1 LSGKIKMT
9 MGVLVMAGKEKSKL
23 RQMID
28 EYGIKDMNDVHEFVK
43 MLTAET
49 IQAALDA
56 ELDSELGYS
65 KYDYK
70 NKQTDNSRN
79 GYSKKTVQG
88 NTGELEI
95 KVPRDRQGE
104 YEPQLVKKHQSDV
117 SSIEDKVIFL
127 YAQGV
132 STRDIQ
138 KTMQEMYGIDVDDS
152 RVSKITDKILPLIKE
167 WQERPLQSV
176 YAMMILD
183 AVHYNVRDNGIVT
196 KKAAYVAI
204 GTDLDGK
211 KDVLG
216 IWLGASES
224 SKYWLSVLNGLKSR
238 GVQDILIASV
248 DGLSGF
254 VEAINVAFP
263 KTEVQRCIIHQIR
276 SSTRYVSYK
285 DIKQFTAA
293 LKPVYKAP
301 TEETALAAMDE
312 FEAKWGSKYPLAV
325 KSWRVNWNEL
335 STMFKY
341 PPEIR
346 KLIYTTNAIE
356 NFNRQLRKVTKT
368 KSAFVSDDALM
379 KILYLTTMN
388 IVDKW
393 TMPIQNWGSI
403 LDNLMIFF
411 GDRVKIAL

>member
-1 LSGKIKMT
+1 MSRKDN
-9 MGVLVMAGKEKSKL
+9 SKL
-23 RQMID
+23 KELIA
-28 EYGIKDMNDVHEFVK
+28 EYGIRDMNDVHEFVK

-70 NKQTDNSRN
+70 NKQTTNSRN
-79 GYSKKTVQG
+79 GHSVKTVQG
-88 NTGELEI
+88 SMGEMELQI
-95 KVPRDRQGE
+95 PRDREGE
-104 YEPQLVKKHQSDV
+104 FEPQLVKKHQTDI

-127 YAQGV
+127 YSQGV

-138 KTMQEMYGIDVDDS
+138 KTMQEMYGINVDDS

-176 YAMMILD
+176 YAMVILD
-183 AVHYNVRDNGIVT
+183 AIHYNVRDNGIVT

-204 GTDLDGK
+204 GTDLEGR

-216 IWLGASES
+216 IWLGTNES
-224 SKYWLSVLNGLKSR
+224 AKYWLSVLNGLKNR
-238 GVQDILIASV
+238 GVSDILIASV
-248 DGLSGF
+248 DGLTGF
-254 VEAINVAFP
+254 VEAINTAFP

-276 SSTRYVSYK
+276 SSSRYVSYK
-285 DIKQFTAA
+285 DIKQFTAD

-301 TEETALAAMDE
+301 TEEIALVALDE
-312 FEAKWGSKYPLAV
+312 FEAKWGKKYPLGV
-325 KSWRVNWNEL
+325 KSWRMNWNEL

-379 KILYLTTMN
+379 KILYLTTMQ

-393 TMPIQNWGSI
+393 TMPIRDWGMI
-403 LDNLMIFF
+403 LDNLMVYF
-411 GDRVKIAL
+411 GDRVNVAL

>member
-1 LSGKIKMT
+1 
-9 MGVLVMAGKEKSKL
+9 MARKDNSKL
-23 RQMID
+23 KELIA
-28 EYGIKDMNDVHEFVK
+28 EYGIKDLNDVHEFVK

-49 IQAALDA
+49 IQAALDG
-56 ELDSELGYS
+56 ELDNELGYS

-70 NKQTDNSRN
+70 NKQTSNSRN
-79 GYSKKTVQG
+79 GYSPKTVQG
-88 NTGELEI
+88 SMGEVEI
-95 KVPRDRQGE
+95 QVPRDRDGE
-104 YEPQLVKKHQSDV
+104 FEPQLVKKHQTDISA
-117 SSIEDKVIFL
+117 IEDKIIFL
-127 YAQGV
+127 YSQGV
-132 STRDIQ
+132 STREIQ
-138 KTMQEMYGIDVDDS
+138 KTMQEMYGINVDDS

-176 YAMMILD
+176 YAMVILD

-204 GTDLDGK
+204 GTDLEGR

-216 IWLGASES
+216 IWLGANES
-224 SKYWLSVLNGLKSR
+224 SKYWLSVLNGLKNR
-238 GVQDILIASV
+238 GVSDILIASV

-254 VEAINVAFP
+254 VDAIHAAFP

-276 SSTRYVSYK
+276 SSCRYVSYK
-285 DIKQFTAA
+285 DIKQFTAD
-293 LKPVYKAP
+293 LKPVYKAA
-301 TEETALAAMDE
+301 TEGTALAALDE
-312 FEAKWGSKYPLAV
+312 FEAKWGVKYPLGV
-325 KSWRVNWNEL
+325 KSWRANWTEL

-379 KILYLTTMN
+379 KLLYLTTMQ

-393 TMPIQNWGSI
+393 TMPVRDWGMI
-403 LDNLMIFF
+403 LDNLMIYF
-411 GDRVKIAL
+411 GDRVDIAL

>member
-1 LSGKIKMT
+1 
-9 MGVLVMAGKEKSKL
+9 MARKGNSKL
-23 RQMID
+23 KELMA
-28 EYGIKDMNDVHEFVK
+28 EYGIKDMNDVHDFVK

-70 NKQTDNSRN
+70 NKQTTNSRN
-79 GYSKKTVQG
+79 GYSPKTVQG
-88 NTGELEI
+88 SMGEVEI
-95 KVPRDRQGE
+95 QVPRDREGE
-104 YEPQLVKKHQSDV
+104 FEPQLVKKHQTDI

-127 YAQGV
+127 YSQGV

-138 KTMQEMYGIDVDDS
+138 KTMQEMYGINVDDS
-152 RVSKITDKILPLIKE
+152 RVSKITDKILPMIKE

-176 YAMMILD
+176 YAMVILD
-183 AVHYNVRDNGIVT
+183 AIHYNVRDNGIVG

-204 GTDLDGK
+204 GTDMEGK

-216 IWLGASES
+216 IWLGANES
-224 SKYWLSVLNGLKSR
+224 AKYWLSVLNGLKSR
-238 GVQDILIASV
+238 GVSDILIASV

-254 VEAINVAFP
+254 VEAIQAAFP

-276 SSTRYVSYK
+276 ASSRYVSYK
-285 DIKQFTAA
+285 DIKQFTAD

-301 TEETALAAMDE
+301 TEEIALAALDE
-312 FEAKWGSKYPLAV
+312 FEAKWGSKYPLGV
-325 KSWRVNWNEL
+325 KSWRVNWTEL

-379 KILYLTTMN
+379 KLLYLTTMH

-393 TMPIQNWGSI
+393 TMPIRDWGII
-403 LDNLMIFF
+403 LDNLMIYF
-411 GDRVKIAL
+411 GDRVNIAL

>member
-1 LSGKIKMT
+1 
-9 MGVLVMAGKEKSKL
+9 MAGKEKSKL
-23 RQMID
+23 RQMIE
-28 EYGIKDMNDVHEFVK
+28 EYGIRDMNDVHEFVK

-56 ELDSELGYS
+56 ELESDLGYS

-79 GYSKKTVQG
+79 GYSKKTVQS
-88 NTGELEI
+88 NTGEMEI

-104 YEPQLVKKHQSDV
+104 YEPQLVKKHQTDV
-117 SSIEDKVIFL
+117 SSIEDKIIFL
-127 YAQGV
+127 YSQGI

-152 RVSKITDKILPLIKE
+152 RVSKITDKILPVIKE
-167 WQERPLQSV
+167 WQERPLQNI

-224 SKYWLSVLNGLKSR
+224 SKYWLSVLNGLKNR
-238 GVQDILIASV
+238 GVTDILIASV

-254 VEAINVAFP
+254 VEAINAAFP

-285 DIKQFTAA
+285 DIKQFTAD

-301 TEETALAAMDE
+301 TEESALSAMDE
-312 FEAKWGSKYPLAV
+312 FEAKWGGKYPLAV

-379 KILYLTTMN
+379 KILYLTTMS

-393 TMPIQNWGSI
+393 TMPIKEWGAI
-403 LDNLMIFF
+403 LDNLLVFF
-411 GDRVKIAL
+411 GDRVKITL

>member
-1 LSGKIKMT
+1 MT
-9 MGVLVMAGKEKSKL
+9 RKDNSKL
-23 RQMID
+23 RELIA

-56 ELDSELGYS
+56 ELDNELGYS

-70 NKQTDNSRN
+70 NKQTTNSRN
-79 GYSKKTVQG
+79 GHSVKTVQG
-88 NTGELEI
+88 SMGEMEI
-95 KVPRDRQGE
+95 QIPRDRDGE
-104 YEPQLVKKHQSDV
+104 FEPQLVKKHQTDI

-127 YAQGV
+127 YSQGV

-138 KTMQEMYGIDVDDS
+138 KTMQEMYGINVDDS
-152 RVSKITDKILPLIKE
+152 RVSKITDKILPLIRE

-176 YAMMILD
+176 YAMVILD

-204 GTDLDGK
+204 GTDLEGK

-216 IWLGASES
+216 IWLGANES
-224 SKYWLSVLNGLKSR
+224 AKYWLSVLNGLKNR
-238 GVQDILIASV
+238 GVSDILIASV
-248 DGLSGF
+248 DGLTGF
-254 VEAINVAFP
+254 VDAINTAFP

-276 SSTRYVSYK
+276 SSCRYVSYK
-285 DIKQFTAA
+285 DIKQFTAG

-301 TEETALAAMDE
+301 TEEIALAALDE
-312 FEAKWGSKYPLAV
+312 FEEKWGKKYPLGV

-379 KILYLTTMN
+379 KLLYLTTMQ

-393 TMPIQNWGSI
+393 TMPIRNWGMI
-403 LDNLMIFF
+403 LDNLMVYF
-411 GDRVKIAL
+411 GDRVNIAL

>member
-1 LSGKIKMT
+1 
-9 MGVLVMAGKEKSKL
+9 MARRDNSKL
-23 RQMID
+23 KELIA
-28 EYGIKDMNDVHEFVK
+28 EYGIKDLNDVHDFVK

-49 IQAALDA
+49 IQAALDS
-56 ELDSELGYS
+56 ELDNELGYS

-70 NKQTDNSRN
+70 NKQTSNSRN
-79 GYSKKTVQG
+79 GYSPKTVQG
-88 NTGELEI
+88 SMGEVEI
-95 KVPRDRQGE
+95 QVPRDRDSE
-104 YEPQLVKKHQSDV
+104 FEPQLVKKHQTDISA
-117 SSIEDKVIFL
+117 IEDKIIFL
-127 YAQGV
+127 YSQGV

-138 KTMQEMYGIDVDDS
+138 KTMQEMYGINVDDS

-176 YAMMILD
+176 YAMVILD

-204 GTDLDGK
+204 GTDLEGR

-216 IWLGASES
+216 IWLGANES
-224 SKYWLSVLNGLKSR
+224 SKYWLSVLNGLKNR
-238 GVQDILIASV
+238 GVSDILIASV

-254 VEAINVAFP
+254 VEAIHAAFP

-276 SSTRYVSYK
+276 SSCRYVSYK
-285 DIKQFTAA
+285 DIKQFTAD

-301 TEETALAAMDE
+301 TEETALAALDE
-312 FEAKWGSKYPLAV
+312 FEVKWGAKYPLGV
-325 KSWRVNWNEL
+325 KSWSVNWTEL

-379 KILYLTTMN
+379 KLLYLTTMK
-388 IVDKW
+388 IVNKW
-393 TMPIQNWGSI
+393 TMPVRDWG
-403 LDNLMIFF
+403 DNLRQP
-411 GDRVKIAL
+411 DDLLW

>member
-1 LSGKIKMT
+1 
-9 MGVLVMAGKEKSKL
+9 MARKDNSKL
-23 RQMID
+23 DELIA
-28 EYGIKDMNDVHEFVK
+28 EYGIKDMNDVREFVK

-70 NKQTDNSRN
+70 NKQTSNSCN
-79 GYSKKTVQG
+79 GHSTKTVQG
-88 NTGELEI
+88 SMGERELQI
-95 KVPRDRQGE
+95 PRDRDGDF
-104 YEPQLVKKHQSDV
+104 EPQLVKKHQTDI

-127 YAQGV
+127 YSQGV

-138 KTMQEMYGIDVDDS
+138 KTMQEMYGINVDDS

-176 YAMMILD
+176 YAMVILD
-183 AVHYNVRDNGIVT
+183 AIHYNVRDNGIVT

-204 GTDLDGK
+204 GTDLEGR

-216 IWLGASES
+216 IWLGANES
-224 SKYWLSVLNGLKSR
+224 AKYWLSVSNGLKNR
-238 GVQDILIASV
+238 GVSDILIASV
-248 DGLSGF
+248 DGLTGF
-254 VEAINVAFP
+254 VEAINTAFP

-276 SSTRYVSYK
+276 SSSRYVSYK
-285 DIKQFTAA
+285 DVKQFTAD

-301 TEETALAAMDE
+301 TEEIALVALDE
-312 FEAKWGSKYPLAV
+312 FEAKWGKKYPLGV

-379 KILYLTTMN
+379 KILYLTSMQ

-393 TMPIQNWGSI
+393 TMPIRDWGMI
-403 LDNLMIFF
+403 LDNLMIYF
-411 GDRVKIAL
+411 GDRVNVAL

>member
-1 LSGKIKMT
+1 
-9 MGVLVMAGKEKSKL
+9 MARRDNSKL
-23 RQMID
+23 KELIA
-28 EYGIKDMNDVHEFVK
+28 EYGIKDLNDVHDFVK

-49 IQAALDA
+49 IQAALDS
-56 ELDSELGYS
+56 ELDNELGYS

-70 NKQTDNSRN
+70 NKQTSNSRN
-79 GYSKKTVQG
+79 GYSPKTVQG
-88 NTGELEI
+88 SMGEVEI
-95 KVPRDRQGE
+95 QVPRDRDGE
-104 YEPQLVKKHQSDV
+104 FEPQLVKKHQTDISA
-117 SSIEDKVIFL
+117 IEDKIIFL
-127 YAQGV
+127 YSQGV

-138 KTMQEMYGIDVDDS
+138 KTMQEMYGINVDDS

-176 YAMMILD
+176 YAMVILD

-204 GTDLDGK
+204 GTDLEGR

-216 IWLGASES
+216 IWLGANES
-224 SKYWLSVLNGLKSR
+224 SKYWLSVLNGLKNR
-238 GVQDILIASV
+238 GVSDILIASV

-254 VEAINVAFP
+254 VEAIHAAFP

-276 SSTRYVSYK
+276 SSCRYVSYK
-285 DIKQFTAA
+285 DIKQFTAD

-301 TEETALAAMDE
+301 TEETALAALDE
-312 FEAKWGSKYPLAV
+312 FEAKWGAKYPLGV
-325 KSWRVNWNEL
+325 KSWRVNWTEL

-379 KILYLTTMN
+379 KLLYLTTMK
-388 IVDKW
+388 IVNKW
-393 TMPIQNWGSI
+393 TMPVRDWGII
-403 LDNLMIFF
+403 LDNLMIYF
-411 GDRVKIAL
+411 GDRVNIAL

>member
-1 LSGKIKMT
+1 
-9 MGVLVMAGKEKSKL
+9 MARKDNSKL
-23 RQMID
+23 KELIA
-28 EYGIKDMNDVHEFVK
+28 EYGIKDMNDVHDFVK

-70 NKQTDNSRN
+70 NKRTSNSRN
-79 GYSKKTVQG
+79 GHSTKTVQG
-88 NTGELEI
+88 SMGEMELQI
-95 KVPRDRQGE
+95 PRDRDGE
-104 YEPQLVKKHQSDV
+104 FEPQLVKKHQTDISA
-117 SSIEDKVIFL
+117 IEDKVIFL
-127 YAQGV
+127 YSQGV
-132 STRDIQ
+132 STREIQ
-138 KTMQEMYGIDVDDS
+138 KTMQEMYGINVDDS

-167 WQERPLQSV
+167 WKERPLQSV
-176 YAMMILD
+176 YAMVILD
-183 AVHYNVRDNGIVT
+183 AIHYNVRDNGIVT

-204 GTDLDGK
+204 GTDLEGR

-216 IWLGASES
+216 IWLGANES
-224 SKYWLSVLNGLKSR
+224 AKYWLSVLNGLKNR
-238 GVQDILIASV
+238 GVSDILIASV
-248 DGLSGF
+248 DGLTGF
-254 VEAINVAFP
+254 VEAINAAFP

-276 SSTRYVSYK
+276 SSCRYVSYK
-285 DIKQFTAA
+285 DIKQFTAD
-293 LKPVYKAP
+293 LKPVYKAA
-301 TEETALAAMDE
+301 TEEIALAALDE
-312 FEAKWGSKYPLAV
+312 FEAKWGKKYPLGV

-379 KILYLTTMN
+379 KILYLTTMQ

-393 TMPIQNWGSI
+393 TMPIRDWGMI
-403 LDNLMIFF
+403 LDNLMIYF
-411 GDRVKIAL
+411 GDRVNLAL

>member
-1 LSGKIKMT
+1 
-9 MGVLVMAGKEKSKL
+9 MAGKEKSKL

-28 EYGIKDMNDVHEFVK
+28 EYGIKNMNDVHEFVK

-79 GYSKKTVQG
+79 GYSQKTVQSSA
-88 NTGELEI
+88 GEMEI

-104 YEPQLVKKHQSDV
+104 YAPQLVKKHQTDV

-127 YAQGV
+127 YSQGI

-138 KTMQEMYGIDVDDS
+138 RTMQEMYGIDVDDS

-183 AVHYNVRDNGIVT
+183 AVHYNVRDNGMVT

-224 SKYWLSVLNGLKSR
+224 SKYWLSVLNGLKNR

-254 VEAINVAFP
+254 VEAINVAYP
-263 KTEVQRCIIHQIR
+263 QTEVQRCIIHQIR
-276 SSTRYVSYK
+276 SCTRYVSYK
-285 DIKQFTAA
+285 DVKQFTAD

-301 TEETALAAMDE
+301 TEEAALLALDE
-312 FEAKWGSKYPLAV
+312 FEVKWGKKYPLAV

-341 PPEIR
+341 SPEIR
-346 KLIYTTNAIE
+346 KMIYTTNAIE
-356 NFNRQLRKVTKT
+356 NLNRQLRKVTKT

-379 KILYLTTMN
+379 KILYLTTMS

-393 TMPIQNWGSI
+393 TMPIKDWGSI

-411 GDRVKIAL
+411 GDRVKITL

>member
-1 LSGKIKMT
+1 MT
-9 MGVLVMAGKEKSKL
+9 RKDNSKL
-23 RQMID
+23 RELIA

-56 ELDSELGYS
+56 ELDNELGYS

-70 NKQTDNSRN
+70 NKQTTNSRN
-79 GYSKKTVQG
+79 GHSVKTVQG
-88 NTGELEI
+88 SMGEMEI
-95 KVPRDRQGE
+95 QIPRDRDGE
-104 YEPQLVKKHQSDV
+104 FEPQLVKKHQTDI

-127 YAQGV
+127 YSQGV

-138 KTMQEMYGIDVDDS
+138 KTMQEMYGINVDDS

-176 YAMMILD
+176 YAMVILD

-204 GTDLDGK
+204 GTDLEGK

-216 IWLGASES
+216 IWLGANES
-224 SKYWLSVLNGLKSR
+224 AKYWLSVLNGLKNR
-238 GVQDILIASV
+238 GVSDILIASV
-248 DGLSGF
+248 DGLTGF
-254 VEAINVAFP
+254 VDAINTAFP

-276 SSTRYVSYK
+276 SSCRYVSYK
-285 DIKQFTAA
+285 DIKQFTAD

-301 TEETALAAMDE
+301 TEEIALAALDE
-312 FEAKWGSKYPLAV
+312 FEEKWGKKYPLGV

-379 KILYLTTMN
+379 KLLYLTTMQ

-393 TMPIQNWGSI
+393 TMPIRNWGMI
-403 LDNLMIFF
+403 LDNLMVYF
-411 GDRVKIAL
+411 GDRVNIAL

>member
-1 LSGKIKMT
+1 
-9 MGVLVMAGKEKSKL
+9 MAQKGKSKL

-56 ELDSELGYS
+56 ELESDLGYS

-70 NKQTDNSRN
+70 NKNTGNSRN
-79 GYSKKTVQG
+79 GYSKKNVQS
-88 NTGELEI
+88 NIGEMEI
-95 KVPRDRQGE
+95 KVPRDRNGE
-104 YEPQLVKKHQSDV
+104 FEPQLVKKHQTDV
-117 SSIEDKVIFL
+117 SAIEDKIIFL
-127 YAQGV
+127 YSQGV

-176 YAMMILD
+176 YAMIILD
-183 AVHYNVRDNGIVT
+183 AIHYNVRDNGIVT
-196 KKAAYVAI
+196 KKAAYIAI

-224 SKYWLSVLNGLKSR
+224 SKYWLSVLNGLKNR

-263 KTEVQRCIIHQIR
+263 KTEIQRCIIHQIR

-285 DIKQFTAA
+285 DVKQFTAD

-301 TEETALAAMDE
+301 TEEIALSALDE
-312 FEAKWGSKYPLAV
+312 FQAKWSDKYPLAV

-379 KILYLTTMN
+379 KILYLTTMS

-393 TMPIQNWGSI
+393 TMPIKEWGSI

-411 GDRVKIAL
+411 GDRVKISL

>member
-1 LSGKIKMT
+1 
-9 MGVLVMAGKEKSKL
+9 MARKDNSKL
-23 RQMID
+23 KELIA
-28 EYGIKDMNDVHEFVK
+28 EYGIKDLNDVHEFVK

-49 IQAALDA
+49 IQAALDS
-56 ELDSELGYS
+56 ELDNELGYS

-70 NKQTDNSRN
+70 NKQTSNSRN
-79 GYSKKTVQG
+79 GYSPKTVQG
-88 NTGELEI
+88 SMGEVEI
-95 KVPRDRQGE
+95 QVPRDRDGE
-104 YEPQLVKKHQSDV
+104 FEPQLVKKHQTDISA
-117 SSIEDKVIFL
+117 IEDKIIFL
-127 YAQGV
+127 YSQGV

-138 KTMQEMYGIDVDDS
+138 KTMQEMYGINVDDS

-176 YAMMILD
+176 YAMVILD

-204 GTDLDGK
+204 GTDLEGR

-216 IWLGASES
+216 IWLGANES
-224 SKYWLSVLNGLKSR
+224 SKYWLSVLNGLKNR
-238 GVQDILIASV
+238 GVSDILIASV

-254 VEAINVAFP
+254 VDAIHAAFP

-276 SSTRYVSYK
+276 SSCRYVSYK
-285 DIKQFTAA
+285 DIKQFTAD

-301 TEETALAAMDE
+301 TEEIALAALDE
-312 FEAKWGSKYPLAV
+312 FEAKWGVKYPLGV
-325 KSWRVNWNEL
+325 KSWRVNWTEL

-379 KILYLTTMN
+379 KLLYLTTMQ

-393 TMPIQNWGSI
+393 TMPVRDWGII
-403 LDNLMIFF
+403 LDNLMIYF
-411 GDRVKIAL
+411 GDRVSIAL

>member
-1 LSGKIKMT
+1 
-9 MGVLVMAGKEKSKL
+9 MARKDNSKL
-23 RQMID
+23 KELIA

-70 NKQTDNSRN
+70 NKQTSNSRN
-79 GYSKKTVQG
+79 GHSTKTVQG
-88 NTGELEI
+88 SMGEMELQI
-95 KVPRDRQGE
+95 PRDREGE
-104 YEPQLVKKHQSDV
+104 FEPHLVKKHQTDI

-127 YAQGV
+127 YSQGV

-138 KTMQEMYGIDVDDS
+138 KTMQEMYGINVDDS

-176 YAMMILD
+176 YAMVILD
-183 AVHYNVRDNGIVT
+183 AIHYNVRDNGIVT

-204 GTDLDGK
+204 GTDLEGR

-216 IWLGASES
+216 IWLGANES
-224 SKYWLSVLNGLKSR
+224 AKYWLSVLNGLKNR
-238 GVQDILIASV
+238 GVSDILIASV
-248 DGLSGF
+248 DGLTGF
-254 VEAINVAFP
+254 VEAINTAFP

-276 SSTRYVSYK
+276 SSSRYVSYK
-285 DIKQFTAA
+285 DIRQFTAD
-293 LKPVYKAP
+293 LKPIYKAP
-301 TEETALAAMDE
+301 TEEIALVALDE
-312 FEAKWGSKYPLAV
+312 FEAKWGKKYPLGV

-379 KILYLTTMN
+379 KLLYLTTMQ

-393 TMPIQNWGSI
+393 TMPVRDWGMI
-403 LDNLMIFF
+403 LDNLMVYF
-411 GDRVKIAL
+411 GDRVNVAL

>member
-1 LSGKIKMT
+1 
-9 MGVLVMAGKEKSKL
+9 MAGKGKGKL
-23 RQMID
+23 RQMIE

-56 ELDSELGYS
+56 ELENDLGYS

-79 GYSKKTVQG
+79 GYSKKTVQSS
-88 NTGELEI
+88 TGEIEI

-104 YEPQLVKKHQSDV
+104 YEPQLVKKHQTDV

-127 YAQGV
+127 YSQGI

-224 SKYWLSVLNGLKSR
+224 AKYWLSVLNGLKNR

-254 VEAINVAFP
+254 VEAINTAYP
-263 KTEVQRCIIHQIR
+263 QTEVQRCIIHQVR

-285 DIKQFTAA
+285 DVKQFTAD

-301 TEETALAAMDE
+301 TEETALSAMDE
-312 FEAKWGSKYPLAV
+312 FEAKWGGKYPLSV

-393 TMPIQNWGSI
+393 TMPIKDWGSI

-411 GDRVKIAL
+411 GDRVKITL

>member
-1 LSGKIKMT
+1 
-9 MGVLVMAGKEKSKL
+9 MARKDNSKL
-23 RQMID
+23 KELIA

-70 NKQTDNSRN
+70 NKQTSNSRN
-79 GYSKKTVQG
+79 GHSTKTVQG
-88 NTGELEI
+88 SMGEMELQI
-95 KVPRDRQGE
+95 PRDREGE
-104 YEPQLVKKHQSDV
+104 FEPQLVKKHQTDI

-127 YAQGV
+127 YSQGV

-138 KTMQEMYGIDVDDS
+138 KTMQEMYGINVDDS

-176 YAMMILD
+176 YAMVILD
-183 AVHYNVRDNGIVT
+183 AIHYNVRDNGIVT

-204 GTDLDGK
+204 GTDLEGR

-216 IWLGASES
+216 IWLGANES
-224 SKYWLSVLNGLKSR
+224 AKYWLSVLNGLKNR
-238 GVQDILIASV
+238 GVSDILIASV
-248 DGLSGF
+248 DGLTGF
-254 VEAINVAFP
+254 VEAINTAFP

-276 SSTRYVSYK
+276 SSSRYVSYK
-285 DIKQFTAA
+285 DIRQFTAD
-293 LKPVYKAP
+293 LKPIYKAP
-301 TEETALAAMDE
+301 TEEIALVALDE
-312 FEAKWGSKYPLAV
+312 FEAKWGKKYPLGV

-379 KILYLTTMN
+379 KLLYLTTMQ

-393 TMPIQNWGSI
+393 TMPVRDWGMI
-403 LDNLMIFF
+403 LDNLMVYF
-411 GDRVKIAL
+411 GDRVNVAL

>member
-1 LSGKIKMT
+1 MT
-9 MGVLVMAGKEKSKL
+9 RKDNSKL
-23 RQMID
+23 RELIA

-56 ELDSELGYS
+56 ELDNELGYS

-70 NKQTDNSRN
+70 NKQTTNSRN
-79 GYSKKTVQG
+79 GHSVKTVQG
-88 NTGELEI
+88 SMGEMEI
-95 KVPRDRQGE
+95 QIPRDRDGE
-104 YEPQLVKKHQSDV
+104 FEPQLVKKHQTDI

-127 YAQGV
+127 YSQGV

-138 KTMQEMYGIDVDDS
+138 KTMQEMYGINVDDS

-176 YAMMILD
+176 YAMVILD
-183 AVHYNVRDNGIVT
+183 AIHYNVRDNGIVT

-204 GTDLDGK
+204 GTDLEGK

-216 IWLGASES
+216 IWLGANES
-224 SKYWLSVLNGLKSR
+224 AKYWLSVLNGLKNR
-238 GVQDILIASV
+238 GVSDILIASV
-248 DGLSGF
+248 DGLTGF
-254 VEAINVAFP
+254 VDAINTAFP

-276 SSTRYVSYK
+276 SSCRYVSYK
-285 DIKQFTAA
+285 DIKQFTAD

-301 TEETALAAMDE
+301 TEEIALAALDE
-312 FEAKWGSKYPLAV
+312 FEEKWGKKYPLGV

-379 KILYLTTMN
+379 KLLYLTTMQ

-393 TMPIQNWGSI
+393 TMPIRNWGMI
-403 LDNLMIFF
+403 LDNLMVYF
-411 GDRVKIAL
+411 GDRVNIAL

>member
-1 LSGKIKMT
+1 
-9 MGVLVMAGKEKSKL
+9 MARKDNSKL
-23 RQMID
+23 KELIA

-70 NKQTDNSRN
+70 NKQTTNSRN
-79 GYSKKTVQG
+79 GHSVKTVQG
-88 NTGELEI
+88 SMGEMELQI
-95 KVPRDRQGE
+95 PRDRDGE
-104 YEPQLVKKHQSDV
+104 FEPQLVKKHQTDI

-127 YAQGV
+127 YSQGV

-138 KTMQEMYGIDVDDS
+138 KTMQEMYGINVDDS

-176 YAMMILD
+176 YAMVLLD
-183 AVHYNVRDNGIVT
+183 AIHYNVRDNGIVT

-204 GTDLDGK
+204 GTDLEGK
-211 KDVLG
+211 KVVLG
-216 IWLGASES
+216 IWLGANES
-224 SKYWLSVLNGLKSR
+224 AKYWLSVLNGLKNR
-238 GVQDILIASV
+238 GVSDILIASV
-248 DGLSGF
+248 DGLTGF
-254 VEAINVAFP
+254 VEAINAAFP

-276 SSTRYVSYK
+276 SSCRYVSYK
-285 DIKQFTAA
+285 DIKQFTAD

-301 TEETALAAMDE
+301 TEEVALAALDE
-312 FEAKWGSKYPLAV
+312 FEAKWGKKYPLGV

-379 KILYLTTMN
+379 KILYLTTMQ

-393 TMPIQNWGSI
+393 TMPIRDWGMI
-403 LDNLMIFF
+403 LDNLMVYF
-411 GDRVKIAL
+411 GDRVNITL